1 MDITT
6 IQDKNTVTIVITAK
20 QAGDFINLLTRIADG
35 MDRLAINAA
44 PLPMLPETPQ
54 ETYGIRPDAMY
65 PEWQVQKIF
74 SCSDKTLRK
83 WRKLYGLRAYQS
95 KSGTKGS
102 RIWYCGQDLID
113 FFLEFAV
120 ALGIKHPKPI
130 EKEVPTGQICEPPKH
145 LTIQDART
153 RFEETRCSDCPQQ
166 PDG

>member
-35 MDRLAINAA
+35 MDRFAINAA
-44 PLPMLPETPQ
+44 PAPMLPETPQ

-95 KSGTKGS
+95 KTGTKGS

-113 FFLEFAV
+113 FFREYAV
-120 ALGIKHPKPI
+120 ALGIKYPKPI

-153 RFEETRCSDCPQQ
+153 RFEETRRTDCPQQ